1 MKLAAIK
8 MLGVR
13 KAVMRENKMTI
24 YQGKIFSSE
33 NPKEDIVPINMGE
46 VPPSS
51 LESEQLVWQLGS
63 QASGI
68 SAPDRGFADPTLG
81 TRDTFRGQNLRMQ
94 RSQGIMATIIES
106 MSEAWAWVGLL
117 VVLQLVRNRD
127 LVIWNERRLGR
138 LKDDE
143 ITRLNNILS
152 VAIADVPRKFK
163 FEIYTTDIEHSY
175 ESKRDTLIKLFELT
189 QQSQPLLVQ
198 LNMATFGPQGMQ
210 LRKASPTAWQQQ
222 LEIYVGAVNSL
233 KELYKFAD
241 FDDTENYLQNVDAL
255 EKLVQ
260 FMRQQNSVQIAAL
273 ENAQRQM
280 GGGSYGAGPTG
291 PAGQPAGSVTGTGM
305 AQENVGGGRGGTQ
318 VPPEPGGAGPG
329 AGGQ

>member
-1 MKLAAIK
+1 
-8 MLGVR
+8 
-13 KAVMRENKMTI
+13 MTI
-24 YQGKIFSSE
+24 YQGKVFSSE
-33 NPKEDIVPINMGE
+33 NPKEDIVPISMGE

-51 LESEQLVWQLGS
+51 LESEQLVWQLAS
-63 QASGI
+63 QAAGI

-117 VVLQLVRNRD
+117 VVLQLVRNHD
-127 LVIWNERRLGR
+127 LVIWNERRLAR

-143 ITRLNNILS
+143 ITRLDRILS

-175 ESKRDTLIKLFELT
+175 EAKRDTMVKLFELT
-189 QQSQPLLVQ
+189 QQAQPLLVQ

-210 LRKASPTAWQQQ
+210 LRQAAPVAWQQQ
-222 LEIYVGAVNSL
+222 LEVYVGAVNSL

-255 EKLVQ
+255 EKLIQ
-260 FMRQQNSVQIAAL
+260 FMRQQNAMQIAAL
-273 ENAQRQM
+273 ETAQRQI
-280 GGGSYGAGPTG
+280 GGGTYGAGPGGT
-291 PAGQPAGSVTGTGM
+291 AGQPAGIPALPGVAGG
-305 AQENVGGGRGGTQ
+305 NVAGGGGGAQ
-318 VPPEPGGAGPG
+318 VPPT
-329 AGGQ
+329 AGGVSPGTGGQ